1 MCDRPQSGSADSL
14 GKWSQRSESFY
25 SELRARGSFSLLNGI
40 EPSDSRFAA
49 VVRMFDRT
57 AGSSSTRTVD
67 IDSGDE
73 ELELD
78 PPERI
83 GRFTIQQIIGA
94 GGFGTVYKAQ
104 DDLLH
109 RVVAIKSVRRLKKA
123 DDSEDD
129 RLLEPR
135 AAARLSHPFLVPLYE
150 VFQDEQS
157 VYLVSEFCQGP
168 TLAKWLSENP
178 GPVAP
183 EVAYELLQRL
193 TDAIMHVHD
202 RGLVHRDIKPSNIL
216 LEESAAADG
225 VVTWTPRLTDF
236 GLVRDLFDESQL
248 GSKVRLIGTL
258 LYMSPEQVL
267 DSELA
272 HGEACDIFS
281 IGVVMYRL
289 LTGKLP
295 HRGNDGLQLI
305 KSICVEQPPP
315 PRAIVRTVPRDLDA
329 ICMRCLA
336 KEPDQRYGSASEL
349 KDDLVRWRQG
359 RIVSARPQ
367 TLAER
372 AWHGIKRF
380 PVESGLLAVIVLL
393 VVASLLAL
401 AHSNRKLAAERS
413 SLQVALTDVQLSER
427 RAIAAEHDA
436 SAHQAEAEANR
447 TAAVQTAYLSDL
459 RQAYSAWAKNDR
471 AKALNIAGRVEDYA
485 TGVVPIGFDLKL
497 LRSRALHGWHQC
509 SAYSSMI
516 SEVVLLPG
524 QDAAAVAD
532 VDGTIRILDLK
543 SGEVLREFAPVA
555 GTRVY
560 ALAVSPDGNTFA
572 VGRQVATD
580 PNWRDNLNEVHFI
593 SLDDDAPPQTIVD
606 LPTTVESLSFS
617 PDGKWLAVG
626 CRYEPIPIYDLATG
640 EVIDTVEA
648 PRRNEFITFFPDATR
663 LLTLKDQLTP
673 VVASLLPQTPD
684 FVVPTDLLIETM
696 SLSADGRWL
705 VCAFAHET
713 FLRRFDLE
721 SEDLSAVELRQSY
734 GNAEAVAISPDGQRI
749 VAGMRNGGIVGW
761 DLSDP
766 AKAGQGADEETELP
780 FWNYSHLQILHNG
793 EVSQVAIDA
802 EGRII
807 SGGEDG
813 SVAIS
818 SLDPV
823 PDSPQIV
830 KAKTLH
836 AVLAVDGRQ
845 AFIANHSTGR
855 VQRIDTSSFNVIEA
869 VADIPDFNVQTM
881 EISPD
886 GRWLAYGDF
895 DGNTYLNA
903 RDSSILNMKHVA
915 PPHEGFTPRVVSVGF
930 NASGDQFFSL
940 TRGGNW
946 LILFDMVSTTGL
958 NGSAYGV
965 EVDRQEFPVANRF
978 ATLLGD
984 NKILLFGEFVSIFD
998 FATRE
1003 TKVFDRVNTSAAGGI
1018 CNDFSRK
1025 MVYIASQDSRIRS
1038 YDWEGRMVAASDRWD
1053 SQQPS
1058 VSGLEPSC
1066 ITLTPDRRS
1075 LLTGGIDGSI
1085 AIWNVEDLQFVGT
1098 VRAADEQGAISDI
1111 GVSEDGKVWS
1121 YHQRDTDG
1129 KFPQRGLQIMRIQ

>member
-1 MCDRPQSGSADSL
+1 
-14 GKWSQRSESFY
+14 
-25 SELRARGSFSLLNGI
+25 
-40 EPSDSRFAA
+40 
-49 VVRMFDRT
+49 MFDRT